1 MDRRRLERVLD
12 GTSTV
17 FAACGVSL
25 AIGLLFIF
33 VWAPHPWGHEGF
45 DHYHQLALALAAGGG
60 FPTMEVPWGYAYF
73 LAAFYRVF
81 GDHPT
86 IPLAAQAALN
96 AAMPLIV
103 YATARFW
110 FERRTA
116 VLAAMI
122 TSVGSFNTVY
132 ASTQSSDAV
141 CTVLF
146 MCGVLTFL
154 LAQGRDDLR
163 WSALAG
169 VLAGLAPQF
178 RPNLVLI
185 PLLLAAY
192 LAVFGRRP
200 RWLAHAAVLAGCAA
214 LTLTPWVVRNYRLTR
229 LLVPASVH
237 SGVQLWYGTLQV
249 GPYLQSRAH
258 NPRTVFE
265 TPVFDYTSLEHLPLI
280 ITARL
285 PACGAALWPANA
297 SLVSWTDRDPT
308 RRSSP
313 GHVDNGALTF
323 TAPTPQAPAAFY
335 YYLTAD
341 WPSPD
346 GIATR
351 TTPPAG
357 AATPLVFFVS
367 GDHLGDLDRRGD
379 LIDSFDVIRMMRHL
393 AWQEPLPF
401 AERLASVGVGDRGLD
416 TLILLL
422 ERSGGFATPDAAA
435 PRFTYDDREARLA
448 FSDQSSFVVPR
459 DWHGRITDIAITGA
473 LASAVMWTTEPVE
486 RLHWTL
492 ANAPTAQP
500 DDPCTTFAE
509 IAVNV
514 AFYRREPHLLR
525 RYLALA
531 FDNIARA
538 PLRFAAASAYRA
550 VRLFVIHGDN
560 DRSTSQQF
568 ENAALVY
575 AAGTVASVLFAM
587 LLVCG
592 AIVAWR
598 QGDAV
603 GLPLLLILYVPL
615 TIAPMLTNMRYTVTV
630 QPLEFMFVAAAVNA
644 LLERSGLLPRR
655 RRGDGPAET

>member
-25 AIGLLFIF
+25 AIGLFFIF

-45 DHYHQLALALAAGGG
+45 DHYHQLALTLAAGGE

-96 AAMPLIV
+96 ATMPLIV
-103 YATARFW
+103 FATARIW

-116 VLAAMI
+116 ILAAMI

-141 CTVLF
+141 CTVLL
-146 MCGVLTFL
+146 MCGVLAFL
-154 LAQGRDDLR
+154 FAQRRDDLR

-178 RPNLVLI
+178 RPNVVLI

-192 LAVFGRRP
+192 LALFARRP
-200 RWLAHAAVLAGCAA
+200 RWLAHAAVLASCAA
-214 LTLTPWVVRNYRLTR
+214 LMLTPWVVRNYRLTR

-249 GPYLQSRAH
+249 GPYLQSRAY

-265 TPVFDYTSLEHLPLI
+265 TPVFDYTSLDHLPLM
-280 ITARL
+280 ITARP
-285 PACGAALWPANA
+285 PACGTASPASA
-297 SLVSWTDRDPT
+297 TLVSWTDREPT
-308 RRSSP
+308 RRTSP
-313 GHVDNGALTF
+313 GHVENGALTF
-323 TAPTPQAPAAFY
+323 TAPAPLAPAAFY

-393 AWQEPLPF
+393 AWNEPLPF
-401 AERLASVGVGDRGLD
+401 ADRLASVGVGDRGLD
-416 TLILLL
+416 TLIVLL
-422 ERSGGFATPDAAA
+422 ERRGGLPSPDAAA
-435 PRFTYDDREARLA
+435 PRFTYDDRDARLA
-448 FSDQSSFVVPR
+448 FSDRSSFGVPR

-473 LASAVMWTTEPVE
+473 RASALMWTTEPVE
-486 RLHWTL
+486 RLRVAL
-492 ANAPTAQP
+492 ANPPAARP
-500 DDPCTTFAE
+500 DNPCTPFAE
-509 IAVNV
+509 IAVNA

-531 FDNIARA
+531 FDNITRA
-538 PLRFAAASAYRA
+538 PLQFAAASAYRA
-550 VRLFVIHGDN
+550 VRLFVIHGDD

-568 ENAALVY
+568 ENAGLVY
-575 AAGTVASVLFAM
+575 AAGTVASVLFAV

-598 QGDAV
+598 HGDAV

-655 RRGDGPAET
+655 RPVPGPEET

>member
-1 MDRRRLERVLD
+1 MDRGRLERMLHR
-12 GTSTV
+12 TSTV

-25 AIGLLFIF
+25 AIGLFFIF

-86 IPLAAQAALN
+86 IALAAQAALN

-103 YATARFW
+103 YATARIW
-110 FERRTA
+110 FERRNA

-146 MCGVLTFL
+146 MCGVLAFL
-154 LAQGRDDLR
+154 LAQRRDDLR

-178 RPNLVLI
+178 RPNVVLI

-192 LAVFGRRP
+192 LALFARGR

-214 LTLTPWVVRNYRLTR
+214 LMLTPWVVRNYRLTR

-249 GPYLQSRAH
+249 GPYLQSRAY

-265 TPVFDYTSLEHLPLI
+265 TPVFDYTSLAHLPLI

-285 PACGAALWPANA
+285 PACGTVSPANA
-297 SLVSWTDRDPT
+297 ALVSWTDRDPT
-308 RRSSP
+308 RRTSP
-313 GHVDNGALTF
+313 GQLENSALTF
-323 TAPTPQAPAAFY
+323 TAPAPQPPAVFY

-346 GIATR
+346 GIATHS
-351 TTPPAG
+351 TPPAG

-367 GDHLGDLDRRGD
+367 EDHLGDLDRRGD
-379 LIDSFDVIRMMRHL
+379 LIDSFDVVRMMRHL
-393 AWQEPLPF
+393 AWKEPFPF
-401 AERLASVGVGDRGLD
+401 ADRLASLGVGDRGLD
-416 TLILLL
+416 TLIGLL
-422 ERSGGFATPDAAA
+422 ERRGGFATPDAAA
-435 PRFTYDDREARLA
+435 PLFTYDDREARLA
-448 FSDQSSFVVPR
+448 FSDRSSFVVPR
-459 DWHGRITDIAITGA
+459 DWHGRITEIAITGA
-473 LASAVMWTTEPVE
+473 LASALMWTTEPVE
-486 RLHWTL
+486 HLRLAL
-492 ANAPTAQP
+492 ANPPAARTG
-500 DDPCTTFAE
+500 DPCTTFAE
-509 IAVNV
+509 IAFNS
-514 AFYRREPHLLR
+514 AFYRREPHLQR

-538 PLRFAAASAYRA
+538 PLKFAAASAYRA
-550 VRLFVIHGDN
+550 VRLFVIHGDD

-568 ENAALVY
+568 ENAGLVY
-575 AAGTVASVLFAM
+575 AAGTVASVLFAV

-598 QGDAV
+598 QGDTV

-655 RRGDGPAET
+655 RPGRGPEET